1 MSKSQKQYKRLSGM
15 GFINSNRLYTG
26 PGHVLSVTT
35 TLFSEDYMRFYYR
48 DIQAI
53 IIRKTVGGKIFNL
66 GFAILLIISCI
77 PALSLDGGWSGFFFF
92 MTALFL
98 LLLLINLLR
107 GPTCVC
113 HVRTPIQT
121 VRLRA
126 LNRVRKAN
134 RAMSRLRPLIEGA
147 QGSLS
152 EESLR
157 EINKGR
163 EARAGA
169 KRSPGLIRHED
180 GAFHL
185 LLFSLLLFNG
195 AIIAVDIFY
204 QNVAF
209 SFISSL
215 IGMAGM
221 ALLIISLVK
230 QAGSDLYGALKALTW
245 SIIPYVCIAA
255 VAAYT
260 IYLYAMIT
268 NPDIS
273 NNQWEMIK
281 TISAMSSMDYPW
293 LMGLSLFSLG
303 CSLIIGIPGLLLTV
317 RFRRECASSQAGPEH
332 AVDDAISGEKG
343 HE

>member
-1 MSKSQKQYKRLSGM
+1 MSKAQKPYKRLSGT
-15 GFINSNRLYTG
+15 GFINSNRIYTG
-26 PGHVLSVTT
+26 AGHVLSVTT

-48 DIQAI
+48 DIQAV

-66 GFAILLIISCI
+66 VFAILLIIFCI
-77 PALSLDGGWSGFFFF
+77 PALRLDGGWSGFFFF
-92 MTALFL
+92 MAALFL

-113 HVRTPIQT
+113 HIRTPIQT

-126 LNRVRKAN
+126 LNRIRKAN

-152 EESLR
+152 EGSLR

-163 EARAGA
+163 EVRAGA
-169 KRSPGLIRHED
+169 KRSPGSIRHEQ

-195 AIIAVDIFY
+195 FLIGVDIFY

-209 SFISSL
+209 SLMSGLIS
-215 IGMAGM
+215 MAGM
-221 ALLIISLVK
+221 ALLIVSLVK

-245 SIIPYVCIAA
+245 SIVPYICIAS
-255 VAAYT
+255 VSGYI
-260 IYLYAMIT
+260 IYIYAMIT
-268 NPDIS
+268 NPGIS

-303 CSLIIGIPGLLLTV
+303 CSLIIGIPGLLLTG
-317 RFRRECASSQAGPEH
+317 RFRREYASSQAGPEH
-332 AVDDAISGEKG
+332 TGDDALLIETG